1 MTPFGLPVDS
11 AIVFGVLLLVFMVW
25 FANRSDRRGGDR

>member
-11 AIVFGVLLLVFMVW
+11 AIAFGILLLVFMAW
-25 FANRSDRRGGDR
+25 YANRSDRRG

>member
-11 AIVFGVLLLVFMVW
+11 AIVFGLALLVFMLW
-25 FANRSDRRGGDR
+25 YANRADGRS

>member
-11 AIVFGVLLLVFMVW
+11 AIVFGVLLLLFMLW
-25 FANRSDRRGGDR
+25 YANRSGHRG